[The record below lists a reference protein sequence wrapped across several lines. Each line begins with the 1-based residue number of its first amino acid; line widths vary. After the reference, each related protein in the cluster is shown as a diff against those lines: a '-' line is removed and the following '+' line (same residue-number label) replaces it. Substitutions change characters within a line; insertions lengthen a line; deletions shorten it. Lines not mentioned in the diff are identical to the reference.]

1 MDFVHSGYCRSR
13 QSDRKAAWDS
23 YYRIY
28 RSCSSG
34 VKREKRILPVR
45 PAKKDGDRVEEKKHH
60 QKIPRSRADDLQTG
74 EVIASQFVKK
84 RSFQK
89 AGGKAIFKKRSPVQ
103 EQSISL
109 NRGNDPYLS
118 LSRSSPESNYL
129 LLLLLRWE
137 DRPEPFQRLFW
148 NASFFKQIPRF
159 RLEQEMQ
166 VRLVSL
172 ENFPKHSA
180 FFACRRWVLPKLLAL
195 HQRGLACPVRDL
207 RCPTNL
213 PYVAFLSR
221 LSDSEKSHLFLPQDA
236 PCGRLRA

>member
-1 MDFVHSGYCRSR
+1 MVSKERNQAIDCDIDDHR
-13 QSDRKAAWDS
+13 QQDGKEHPP
-23 YYRIY
+23 
-28 RSCSSG
+28 G
-34 VKREKRILPVR
+34 EK

-180 FFACRRWVLPKLLAL
+180 FFACEGGCSQNYWLCIKGDLL
-195 HQRGLACPVRDL
+195 V
-207 RCPTNL
+207 
-213 PYVAFLSR
+213 
-221 LSDSEKSHLFLPQDA
+221 K
-236 PCGRLRA
+236 

>member
-1 MDFVHSGYCRSR
+1 VVSKERNQAIDCDIDDHR
-13 QSDRKAAWDS
+13 QQDGKEHPP
-23 YYRIY
+23 
-28 RSCSSG
+28 G
-34 VKREKRILPVR
+34 EK